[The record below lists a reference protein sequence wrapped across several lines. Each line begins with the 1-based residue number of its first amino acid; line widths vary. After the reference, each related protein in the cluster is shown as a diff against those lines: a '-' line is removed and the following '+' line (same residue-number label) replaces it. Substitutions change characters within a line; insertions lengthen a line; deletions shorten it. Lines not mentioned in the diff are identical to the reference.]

1 MSWAS
6 REPFTLSALLRIAS
20 AVAHLFVLSNTLAAF
35 QATLLHAAN
44 ALLRQTSPRYTT
56 VAYSVAKPSR
66 RLQ

>member
-1 MSWAS
+1 MLLA
-6 REPFTLSALLRIAS
+6 PLRIAA
-20 AVAHLFVLSNTLAAF
+20 AVAHLFVLPTTLAAF
-35 QATLLHAAN
+35 QAALLHAAN